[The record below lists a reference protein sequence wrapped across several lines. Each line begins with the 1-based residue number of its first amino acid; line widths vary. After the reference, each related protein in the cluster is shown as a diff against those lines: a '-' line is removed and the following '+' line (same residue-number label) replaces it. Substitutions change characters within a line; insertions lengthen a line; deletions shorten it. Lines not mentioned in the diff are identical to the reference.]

1 MDISLSASSLRPPK
15 ATRLVCEHFE
25 PPWMFQLCIAEGMYM
40 LVLLQGPEQNALGNL
55 LVLFLLAGIF
65 VGAVS
70 DWLWLIGKGW

>member
-1 MDISLSASSLRPPK
+1 VYEHLELPLLFAAEFARVYLHCWFLS
-15 ATRLVCEHFE
+15 
-25 PPWMFQLCIAEGMYM
+25 
-40 LVLLQGPEQNALGNL
+40 LQGPEQNALGNL

>member
-1 MDISLSASSLRPPK
+1 
-15 ATRLVCEHFE
+15 
-25 PPWMFQLCIAEGMYM
+25 MFQLCIAEGMYM
-40 LVLLQGPEQNALGNL
+40 LVILQGPEQNALGNL